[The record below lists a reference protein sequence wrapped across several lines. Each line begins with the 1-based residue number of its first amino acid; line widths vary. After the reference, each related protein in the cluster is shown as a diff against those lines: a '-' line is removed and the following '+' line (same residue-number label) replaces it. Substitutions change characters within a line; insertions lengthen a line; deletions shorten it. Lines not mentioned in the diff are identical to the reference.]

1 MKNRLIRHVGTSD
14 HTTAWPPWP
23 QATLCRTRNTH
34 KQVWDPSSNAIPV
47 SAVNIITPNQRSR
60 RTRVQNRLN
69 LRVERRDETA
79 AVAPPLL
86 DRTSIRNNVHKQVW
100 DPSSKAIPASAFNII
115 TPNQRSRRTHVQ
127 HRLIRHVGTRDETAA
142 GVWRTLHHSRS
153 RLFGNVQLSYLVK
166 RA

>member
-1 MKNRLIRHVGTSD
+1 MPNRLTRHVCTSD
-14 HTTAWPPWP
+14 DTTAWH
-23 QATLCRTRNTH
+23 QATLCRTCNTH
-34 KQVWDPSSNAIPV
+34 KQVWDPSSKAIP
-47 SAVNIITPNQRSR
+47 APALNIITPNQRSR
-60 RTRVQNRLN
+60 RTRAQNRLN
-69 LRVERRDETA
+69 RRVDRRDETA

-115 TPNQRSRRTHVQ
+115 TPNQRSCRTQVQ
-127 HRLIRHVGTRDETAA
+127 HRLSRHVDTRDETAA
-142 GVWRTLHHSRS
+142 GAWRILHHSRS